1 MLRHLKNITELTLY
15 ASISC
20 GLAFVGR
27 LFPAFYFPIV
37 LFRLGV
43 IGYCGYV
50 VCYQERNREL
60 SIVLGG
66 ASLIGLVGGNWDWV
80 EVYLRFNSELV
91 GGYVVMSFFILAML
105 SGITFYMNGFVYGQS
120 GKK

>member
-50 VCYQERNREL
+50 VCYQERNIKV
-60 SIVLGG
+60 SD
-66 ASLIGLVGGNWDWV
+66 SLTRAAALQN
-80 EVYLRFNSELV
+80 R
-91 GGYVVMSFFILAML
+91 A
-105 SGITFYMNGFVYGQS
+105 
-120 GKK
+120 